1 MHANQRL
8 GRHRPS
14 TGGLAGL
21 PPLLADS
28 PP

>member
-8 GRHRPS
+8 GRHQPS
-14 TGGLAGL
+14 ASGLAGL